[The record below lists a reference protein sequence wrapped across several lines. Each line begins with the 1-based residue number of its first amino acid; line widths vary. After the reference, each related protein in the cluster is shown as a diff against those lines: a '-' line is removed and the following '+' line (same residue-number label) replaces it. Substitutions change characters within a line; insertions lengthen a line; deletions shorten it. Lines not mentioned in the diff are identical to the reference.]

1 MEEKNSKTNL
11 IFIQNVKPSHVK
23 AFIQTT
29 TAFMALDANSYM
41 KKLLFQ
47 MLPT

>member
-11 IFIQNVKPSHVK
+11 IFIQNVKPDHAK
-23 AFIQTT
+23 DFIQTT
-29 TAFMALDANSYM
+29 AAFMDLGANSYM